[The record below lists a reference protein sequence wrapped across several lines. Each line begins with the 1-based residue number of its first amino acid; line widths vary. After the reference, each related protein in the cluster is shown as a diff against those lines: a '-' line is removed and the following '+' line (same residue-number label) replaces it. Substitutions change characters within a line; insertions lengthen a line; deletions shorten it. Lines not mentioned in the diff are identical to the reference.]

1 MSIIT
6 TTDKQI
12 FTADTEM
19 MGVSSNLSEA
29 YIRVIP
35 NESGDYSIH
44 VMVGD
49 QVVERFYTKVYP
61 TFPKT
66 IALEISTTVTMTR
79 VYHREIEFHSVE
91 EYEEY
96 KADPEFYISM
106 HDTICDT
113 EDFIDETGADVCIDD
128 VEEI

>member
-12 FTADTEM
+12 FTGDTEM
-19 MGVSSNLSEA
+19 IGVSSNLSEA

-35 NESGDYSIH
+35 NESGDYNIH

-49 QVVERFYTKVYP
+49 KVVERFYTEVYP
-61 TFPKT
+61 TFPRT
-66 IALEISTTVTMTR
+66 IALEISTTTVMTR
-79 VYHREIEFHSVE
+79 VYHREIEFDSVE

-106 HDTICDT
+106 NDVLEDT
-113 EDFIDETGADVCIDD
+113 EDFIDETPEDIVIDD